1 MAFVGLLLL
10 YSLTHTSAL
19 SLSISLERERCIKA
33 EGGGDRLNKL
43 AYTMRILYGFGA
55 RSDRSVADTG
65 DDRPDVPPSHTPS
78 RSRPVQNR
86 TAYQRRRRSPAAS
99 RQENATTIV
108 TADAD
113 MARASVLIT
122 ADEAGSAVSRS
133 CLKDA
138 LRAAWRRR
146 RSAQRRRV
154 CGTRHGGGA
163 RVRGEDVV

>member
-86 TAYQRRRRSPAAS
+86 AAYQRRLLPIAS
-99 RQENATTIV
+99 RQEKPPRQSRRTPTWSAP
-108 TADAD
+108 
-113 MARASVLIT
+113 ASQ
-122 ADEAGSAVSRS
+122 SRRTR
-133 CLKDA
+133 
-138 LRAAWRRR
+138 RAARSPGRWIGWWRSESESSRR
-146 RSAQRRRV
+146 GCSLGSRDGHDRQ
-154 CGTRHGGGA
+154 
-163 RVRGEDVV
+163 VVFMMML